1 MIPASLLDKATRRLV
16 VIDRSARVTAAAQ
29 AFDRPETRL
38 IILND
43 PEGIMVG
50 VVSRTDIVARISHCT
65 GCSCTEAVES
75 AMTTDVKTC
84 APSDPIGDIWTRIK
98 QTGFMHLPVIDTA
111 RRPLGVL
118 AARDVLETL
127 LDEREHE
134 ESLLIDY
141 VKGIG
146 YR

>member
-1 MIPASLLDKATRRLV
+1 MIPEKLLDKAARRLL
-16 VIDRSARVTAAAQ
+16 VIDQSARLIAAAQ
-29 AFDRPETRL
+29 TFDRPEARL
-38 IILND
+38 VIVND

-65 GCSCTEAVES
+65 GCSCTEAVEA
-75 AMTTDVKTC
+75 AMTADVKTC
-84 APSDPIGDIWTRIK
+84 APSGPVEDIWTRMK

-127 LDEREHE
+127 LDEREYE
-134 ESLLIDY
+134 ETLLMDY